1 MFQVVAP
8 EFYRSSKKQW
18 YKHYMYKTYD
28 EHIFADDTETD
39 PRDAEF
45 LPAPRKENRITI
57 GELSRDAGVTL
68 RALRLYQSKGLLTPQ
83 RDGTSRIFSS
93 ADRARL
99 ALVQQGKRLGF
110 TLGEIRLMLVA
121 RHSQPLGE
129 CARILA
135 ISHKKCVE
143 QIKLLENQR
152 RDLELTLA
160 ELRQIYTAM
169 SMTPDVSRAAGSL
182 AAKIA

>member
-1 MFQVVAP
+1 MFQMVAP

-45 LPAPRKENRITI
+45 LPVPRKEGHITI
-57 GELSRDAGVTL
+57 GEPSRDAGVTL
-68 RALRLYQSKGLLTPQ
+68 RALWFYQSKGLLTPQ

-99 ALVQQGKRLGF
+99 ALIQQGKRLGF

-121 RHSQPLGE
+121 RIANPLVNAPGYW
-129 CARILA
+129 R
-135 ISHKKCVE
+135 S
-143 QIKLLENQR
+143 
-152 RDLELTLA
+152 
-160 ELRQIYTAM
+160 
-169 SMTPDVSRAAGSL
+169 
-182 AAKIA
+182 AAKNAWSRSNYWKTSAATSNWRWLNCAKSTPPCP